1 MKLFLPI
8 FIFLCSALFCQAQK
22 TINTLPPGKY
32 ETVIK
37 NSPDKWERGDIIILD
52 ENRYKI
58 STTDNIGEYK
68 FSVSAQRIFFTSGPL
83 KSAFAKIAYN
93 NTTPVIVL
101 PVVENEQVGLKLP
114 SEIWGY
120 YKQ

>member
-1 MKLFLPI
+1 MKLFLPLLL
-8 FIFLCSALFCQAQK
+8 FLCSALFCQAQK
-22 TINTLPPGKY
+22 TINTLPSGKY

-68 FSVSAQRIFFTSGPL
+68 FSASAQRIFFTSGPL
-83 KSAFAKIAYN
+83 KSAFAKISYN
-93 NTTPVIVL
+93 NTIPVIVL